1 MAEVLDYLIFVGT
14 YTTDKSEGIYVF
26 RLEDASGKLEQ
37 INLAPNVE
45 NPSYLEIHPSG
56 KYLYAVNEIEK
67 GLLSSFAINVK
78 TGGIKL
84 LNQQSSLGNAP
95 CHISID
101 KSGRCALITN
111 YESGNICAYSIGY
124 DGNLSEAKSNI
135 QHYGKS
141 SDPVRQKGPHAH
153 SINIDPNNRFAV
165 VADLG
170 LDQVLVYRLNTTNA
184 KLELNN
190 SPLVQLP
197 GGQGP
202 RHLDFHPSCKYV
214 YLINEIGNSVSALK
228 YDASYGNL
236 SEIQRV
242 SALPHD
248 FGNKNQCA
256 DIHVH
261 PSGKFV
267 YGSNRGHNSIF
278 IAGIDQ
284 ESGRLNALNFQ
295 TTGGIN
301 PRNFAIEPRG
311 KYLFVANSV
320 SNNIVTFKIDQDSGL
335 LEPNGH
341 FTEVPTPVCIKI
353 LAI

>member
-1 MAEVLDYLIFVGT
+1 MAEVLDYLVFVGT
-14 YTTDKSEGIYVF
+14 YTTGESKGIYVF
-26 RLEDASGKLEQ
+26 RLEDTSGKLEQ

-56 KYLYAVNEIEK
+56 KFLYAVNEIDE
-67 GLLSSFAINVK
+67 GLLSSFNIDVK

-111 YESGNICAYSIGY
+111 YESGNICASTIGDNGY
-124 DGNLSEAKSNI
+124 LSEAKSNI
-135 QHYGKS
+135 KHHGKS
-141 SDPVRQKGPHAH
+141 TDPVRQKGPHAH
-153 SINIDPNNRFAV
+153 SINIDPYNRFAV

-170 LDQVLVYRLNTTNA
+170 LDQVLVYRLDTANA

-202 RHLDFHPSCKYV
+202 RHLDFHPSGHYA
-214 YLINEIGNSVSALK
+214 YLINEIGNTLSSFK
-228 YDASYGNL
+228 YDASYGTL

-248 FGNKNQCA
+248 FDNTNQCA

-267 YGSNRGHNSIF
+267 YGSNRGHDSIC
-278 IAGIDQ
+278 IARIDQ
-284 ESGRLNALNFQ
+284 ESGRLTALNFQ
-295 TTGGIN
+295 ATGGIN
-301 PRNFAIEPRG
+301 PRNFALEPSG
-311 KYLFVANSV
+311 KYLFAANSD
-320 SNNIVTFKIDQDSGL
+320 SNNIVTFKIDKDSGL
-335 LEPNGH
+335 LGPTGY
-341 FTEVPTPVCIKI
+341 FAEVPTPVCIKI